1 MSPPRIPSKPMHAW
15 EGDLA
20 VASPAVQRLGEV
32 GGREEHT
39 VRAPVFLLG
48 SEES

>member
-1 MSPPRIPSKPMHAW
+1 MSPPRMPSKPMHAW

-32 GGREEHT
+32 GGREEHICA
-39 VRAPVFLLG
+39 RACLPL
-48 SEES
+48 EK